1 MALRIE
7 FRSKPLIRC
16 NAITKRFGSF
26 AALHGIDLHVRPGEF
41 VALLGPS
48 GSGKTTLLH
57 CIGGLIRPDA
67 GRVTVAGRDLAGF
80 SGGALD
86 IFRGQTIGIV
96 FQTLRLVR
104 ALTVAQNLELALHLA
119 RRKPDPRRIADTL
132 ARLGVDH
139 LAGAR
144 PNRLSVGEQQRAA
157 IARAVVA
164 APRLILA
171 DEPTS
176 ALDDDN
182 AAAVPSATGDVCTG
196 TAVGGRVKSGGCS
209 QNTDAASTSSSDKL
223 YPPRPPIGDASRL
236 PAAAWACQSAKYGR
250 YTIPSLST
258 WAWLGCTIMLD
269 VGRTYILGG

>member
-1 MALRIE
+1 MSSALIVSVDQLRVARGGRTVLDMPAWSLE
-7 FRSKPLIRC
+7 
-16 NAITKRFGSF
+16 
-26 AALHGIDLHVRPGEF
+26 PGAHA
-41 VALLGPS
+41 VLLGPS

-182 AAAVPSATGDVCTG
+182 AAAAVALLQTEARAAGAALIVATHDRRIAG
-196 TAVGGRVKSGGCS
+196 AFS
-209 QNTDAASTSSSDKL
+209 QTTQLEAA
-223 YPPRPPIGDASRL
+223 RA
-236 PAAAWACQSAKYGR
+236 
-250 YTIPSLST
+250 
-258 WAWLGCTIMLD
+258 
-269 VGRTYILGG
+269 